1 MTPTDHRSELTADQ
15 KSEVRE
21 SEPQRSELQ
30 KSELG
35 EQHVFGPWR
44 LELGDWSTLQAS
56 AAPIRLEVFVHEQ
69 HVPPEEEIDAL
80 DAACVHVV
88 AFGTHGSALA
98 TGRLLPDGHIG
109 RMAVLKAVRGQGLG
123 SAVLQALMQQAQQKG
138 FVEVVLSAQTHA
150 LQFYVRH
157 GFVPEGAEYLDAN
170 IPHVLMRKAL

>member
-1 MTPTDHRSELTADQ
+1 MTSADHRSEIVTDQ
-15 KSEVRE
+15 SAKSKKSER
-21 SEPQRSELQ
+21 RADLQ
-30 KSELG
+30 TKS
-35 EQHVFGPWR
+35 WR
-44 LELGDWSTLQAS
+44 LQIGDWSTLQAK

-69 HVPPEEEIDAL
+69 QVPLEEEIDTL
-80 DAACVHVV
+80 DAECIHAV
-88 AFGTHGSALA
+88 AFDAQGCALA

-123 SAVLQALMQQAQQKG
+123 SAVLQALMQQARKQG

-150 LQFYVRH
+150 QAFYVRH

>member
-1 MTPTDHRSELTADQ
+1 MQP
-15 KSEVRE
+15 
-21 SEPQRSELQ
+21 
-30 KSELG
+30 
-35 EQHVFGPWR
+35 
-44 LELGDWSTLQAS
+44 S

-69 HVPPEEEIDAL
+69 HVPLEEEIDAL
-80 DAACVHVV
+80 DAACVHAV
-88 AFGTHGSALA
+88 AFDTHGCALA

-150 LQFYVRH
+150 QPFYVRH

-170 IPHVLMRKAL
+170 IPHVFMRKAL